1 MLQRVALGQVR
12 FNLPG
17 LSADARG
24 VVGGKQLAVRFA
36 AMDRLVGFFRALAAE
51 QSLDDLQPGL
61 RIVYA
66 RGTAG
71 TREAVVLLPASTS
84 SSQLGDVVSRA
95 ARLAGGQCFTGTGRH
110 FVQLRDAGAPLGY
123 DAAAVSSE
131 EADFILYGA
140 EHDVAYRVDS
150 ELPLGKLLL
159 RLSLQRDAGAAFPAG
174 PLLIVARRG
183 LGPLVAEY
191 LHRARATSL
200 ARSRPAVGRSGE
212 PTFAAGPP
220 PSNAGEG
227 TGEASFNA
235 GGPMF
240 DAGGAMSSASGLAMR
255 AGAALCEVP
264 GGGALR
270 GPRAFWLF
278 RVEGAPARLRG
289 ILTRTPGLELY
300 VPVTE
305 HVAVAAGFRHPIA
318 LESCR
323 GSFPIDRLTLF
334 SREGGVVEIAPRPV
348 FTAIEDVVRIR
359 PPAARE
365 VERAAARA
373 EGRPD
378 VALPLRLE
386 PAADPSR
393 RAVAALVPWPRVPWL
408 RRLCYALP
416 APALRGYRVAALE
429 RGVLVLASGVLEGLP
444 FGVLLDAALPG
455 GPGDILVPLGMR
467 LSPAVSPELLA
478 ERLGAQGGTLVVFPA
493 AGAPPFRVGP
503 ELVEPLDRRALS
515 RLELPELAAASPRD
529 GADAPAPLPVEIE
542 NDPLG
547 PMPLWGL
554 EAGVARTEGD

>member
-17 LSADARG
+17 LAVDGRG

-36 AMDRLVGFFRALAAE
+36 AMDRLVAFFRALAAE

-84 SSQLGDVVSRA
+84 SSQLGDVVARA

-110 FVQLRDAGAPLGY
+110 FVQFRDAGAPLGY
-123 DAAAVSSE
+123 DAAAASAE
-131 EADFILYGA
+131 EADFVLYGA
-140 EHDVAYRVDS
+140 EHDVAYRVES
-150 ELPLGKLLL
+150 ELPLAKLLL
-159 RLSLQRDAGAAFPAG
+159 RLALQRDAGAAFPAG
-174 PLLIVARRG
+174 PVLVVARRG

-191 LHRARATSL
+191 LHRARSTSL
-200 ARSRPAVGRSGE
+200 GSGGG
-212 PTFAAGPP
+212 AAGGRVAA
-220 PSNAGEG
+220 SGIRGAELGGNAGEP
-227 TGEASFNA
+227 ANA
-235 GGPMF
+235 G
-240 DAGGAMSSASGLAMR
+240 ASAMR
-255 AGAALCEVP
+255 AAAALCETP

-270 GPRAFWLF
+270 GPRTFWLF

-289 ILTRTPGLELY
+289 VLTRTPGLELY

-323 GSFPIDRLTLF
+323 ASFPADRLTLF
-334 SREGGVVEIAPRPV
+334 AREGGVLEIAPVPV
-348 FTAIEDVVRIR
+348 FTAVEDVVRIR
-359 PPAARE
+359 PPAPRE
-365 VERAAARA
+365 VERAPARA

-378 VALPLRLE
+378 VAVPLRLE
-386 PAADPSR
+386 PAADPTR
-393 RAVAALVPWPRVPWL
+393 RAVAALVPWARVPWL

-444 FGVLLDAALPG
+444 FGVLLDAAAPG
-455 GPGDILVPLGMR
+455 SDILVPLGTR
-467 LSPAVSPELLA
+467 LLPAVSPELLA

-493 AGAPPFRVGP
+493 AGAPPFRVAP

-515 RLELPELAAASPRD
+515 RLEPPELAAAAPRER
-529 GADAPAPLPVEIE
+529 GEATAPAPVEIE

-554 EAGVARTEGD
+554 ET

>member
-1 MLQRVALGQVR
+1 MLQRVALGQLR

-17 LSADARG
+17 LAVDARG

-84 SSQLGDVVSRA
+84 ASQLGDVVARA
-95 ARLAGGQCFTGTGRH
+95 ARLAGGQCFTGSGKH
-110 FVQLRDAGAPLGY
+110 FVQFRDAGAPLGY
-123 DAAAVSSE
+123 DAAAASQE
-131 EADFILYGA
+131 EADFVLYGA
-140 EHDVAYRVDS
+140 EHVVAYRVES
-150 ELPLGKLLL
+150 ELPFGKLLL
-159 RLSLQRDAGAAFPAG
+159 RLSLQRDAAASFPAG
-174 PLLIVARRG
+174 PLLVVARRG

-200 ARSRPAVGRSGE
+200 GLARTDDLGGARAARAGLGGPARRPAGAFEGGPPADAGEAARRAGE
-212 PTFAAGPP
+212 PVLRAA
-220 PSNAGEG
+220 
-227 TGEASFNA
+227 
-235 GGPMF
+235 
-240 DAGGAMSSASGLAMR
+240 
-255 AGAALCEVP
+255 AALCELP
-264 GGGALR
+264 AGGALR

-278 RVEGAPARLRG
+278 RVEGAPPRLRG
-289 ILTRTPGLELY
+289 VLTRTPGLELY

-305 HVAVAAGFRHPIA
+305 HVAVAAGYRHPIG

-323 GSFPIDRLTLF
+323 GSFSVDRLTLF
-334 SREGGVVEIAPRPV
+334 PREGGVLEITPRPV
-348 FTAIEDVVRIR
+348 FTGIEDVVRLR

-365 VERAAARA
+365 VERAPARA

-378 VALPLRLE
+378 VALTLRLE
-386 PAADPSR
+386 PAADPRR
-393 RAVAALVPWPRVPWL
+393 RAVAALVPWARVPWL

-429 RGVLVLASGVLEGLP
+429 RGVLVLAAGVLEGLP
-444 FGVLLDAALPG
+444 FGTLLDAAAPG
-455 GPGDILVPLGMR
+455 ADILVPLGTR
-467 LSPAVSPELLA
+467 IVPAVSAELLA
-478 ERLGAQGGTLVVFPA
+478 ERLGAQGGTLVVFPG
-493 AGAPPFRVGP
+493 AGAPPFRVAP

-515 RLELPELAAASPRD
+515 QLVAPDFAATVPRD
-529 GADAPAPLPVEIE
+529 DEAAPPPAPVEIQ

-554 EAGVARTEGD
+554 ET

>member
-1 MLQRVALGQVR
+1 MLQRVSLGQVR

-17 LSADARG
+17 LGVDARG

-84 SSQLGDVVSRA
+84 SSQLGDVVARA

-110 FVQLRDAGAPLGY
+110 FVQFRDAGAPLGY

-131 EADFILYGA
+131 EADFVLYGA
-140 EHDVAYRVDS
+140 EHDVAYRVES
-150 ELPLGKLLL
+150 ELPFAKLLL
-159 RLSLQRDAGAAFPAG
+159 RLSLQRDVGGAFPSG
-174 PLLIVARRG
+174 PLLVVARRG

-200 ARSRPAVGRSGE
+200 GPRGEARGRDARRAEAGSAGE
-212 PTFAAGPP
+212 AA
-220 PSNAGEG
+220 NAG
-227 TGEASFNA
+227 S
-235 GGPMF
+235 P
-240 DAGGAMSSASGLAMR
+240 AMR
-255 AGAALCEVP
+255 AAAALCEMP

-278 RVEGAPARLRG
+278 RLEGAPARLRG
-289 ILTRTPGLELY
+289 VLTRTPGLELY
-300 VPVTE
+300 VPVTD

-323 GSFPIDRLTLF
+323 GSFPVDRLTLF
-334 SREGGVVEIAPRPV
+334 SREGGVLEIAPQPV
-348 FTAIEDVVRIR
+348 FTAVEDVVRIR
-359 PPAARE
+359 PPAPRE
-365 VERAAARA
+365 VERAAARS

-378 VALPLRLE
+378 VAVPLRLE
-386 PAADPSR
+386 PAADASR
-393 RAVAALVPWPRVPWL
+393 SAVAAFVPWERVPWL

-416 APALRGYRVAALE
+416 APALRGYRVATLE
-429 RGVLVLASGVLEGLP
+429 RGVLVLASGELEGLP
-444 FGVLLDAALPG
+444 FGVLLDAAAPG
-455 GPGDILVPLGMR
+455 TDVLVPLGTR

-493 AGAPPFRVGP
+493 VGAPPFQVAP
-503 ELVEPLDRRALS
+503 ELIEPLDRRALS
-515 RLELPELAAASPRD
+515 LLEPPELAAAAREGEAAAAPR
-529 GADAPAPLPVEIE
+529 AIEIE

-554 EAGVARTEGD
+554 DR